1 MAVGAEKVGPL
12 SRAGKV
18 SRSFSV
24 DARFPVFENVAM
36 TFPAKPVAFREVNEL
51 SIVKPQLIS
60 FFRIMAIEAPSHCLC
75 MMQLNLGMF
84 FF

>member
-36 TFPAKPVAFREVNEL
+36 TFAAEPIAFGKVDEFPV
-51 SIVKPQLIS
+51 VKPQLIS